1 MATVILDRDGVINH
15 DSDQYIKSP
24 SEWVAIDGTPE
35 AIARLN
41 RAGYRVAIATNQ
53 SGLARGLFS
62 LETLTDIHRKMKD
75 AIEGAGGNIDMI
87 VYCPHHPEGNCEC
100 RKPKPG
106 LLHAVNQEIPLNPD
120 TDWMVGDTA
129 KDLNAAQRMGI
140 RAALVETGKGQRE
153 LAKGLVSRETS
164 PVFTDLPSFV
174 TWLLT

>member
-1 MATVILDRDGVINH
+1 MPTIILDRDGVINH

-24 SEWVAIDGTPE
+24 SEWVAIDGAPE

-41 RAGYRVAIATNQ
+41 RARYRVAIATNQ
-53 SGLARGLFS
+53 SGLGRGLFA
-62 LETLTDIHRKMKD
+62 LETLSDIHRKMTG
-75 AIEGAGGNIDMI
+75 AIESAGGQIDMI
-87 VYCPHHPEGNCEC
+87 VFCPHHPEHNCEC

-106 LLHAVNQEIPLNPD
+106 LLHAINQEIPLNPD

-129 KDLNAAQRMGI
+129 KNLTAAQRMGI

-153 LAKGLVSRETS
+153 LANGLVSRETS